1 MLRSSLL
8 KREQAKNLAQLTP
21 DGRVHSRANEML
33 WQVRKNRENDA
44 VEINKKKT
52 VVCKV
57 IESQ

>member
-1 MLRSSLL
+1 ML